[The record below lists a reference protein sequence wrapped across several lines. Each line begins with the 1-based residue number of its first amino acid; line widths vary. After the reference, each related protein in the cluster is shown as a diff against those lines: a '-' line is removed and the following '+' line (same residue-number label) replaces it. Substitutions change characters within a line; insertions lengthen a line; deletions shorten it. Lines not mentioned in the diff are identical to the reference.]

1 MPEEGSRVF
10 IDTSVSPLGNLAMIM
25 LNVVLV
31 EPEIPPNT
39 GNIAR
44 LCAAT
49 QSRLHLVRPLGFR
62 TDDKSLKRAG
72 LDYWHHVEVIY
83 HESLDGFLKSVPENR
98 LILFSKKAKA
108 PYVKAPFR
116 HGSYLLFGK
125 ETLGLPDW
133 LIQRFDSSCFRIPMW
148 GITRSL
154 NLSTAAGIVVYE
166 AYRQLTNGFHGL

>member
-1 MPEEGSRVF
+1 MVK
-10 IDTSVSPLGNLAMIM
+10 

-49 QSRLHLVRPLGFR
+49 LSRLHLIRPLGFR

-72 LDYWHHVEVIY
+72 LDYWQHVEVIY
-83 HESLDGFLKSVPENR
+83 HNSLDEFLKAVPEDR

-108 PYVKAPFR
+108 PYTKAPFQQ
-116 HGSYLLFGK
+116 GSYLLFGK

-133 LIQRFDSSCFRIPMW
+133 LIKRFESRCFRIPMW
-148 GITRSL
+148 GLTRSL
-154 NLSTAAGIVVYE
+154 NLSTATGIVVYE